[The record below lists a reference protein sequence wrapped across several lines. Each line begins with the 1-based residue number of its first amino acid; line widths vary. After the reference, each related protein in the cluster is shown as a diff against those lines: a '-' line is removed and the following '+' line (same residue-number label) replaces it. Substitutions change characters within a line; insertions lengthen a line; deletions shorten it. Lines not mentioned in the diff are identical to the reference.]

1 MLLSIKAFPQIKTWL
16 SIGFGRNAK
25 YNSQEH
31 TLITI
36 SQQHTRNA
44 VKYLKT
50 IVKDTKQN

>member
-1 MLLSIKAFPQIKTWL
+1 MLLSIKAFPKIKTWL

-50 IVKDTKQN
+50 IVKGTKQN